1 MSLKLAPT
9 ALAVFLSTLIVT
21 FVFVG
26 INIKAFGLA
35 ITFGSL
41 LMIGV
46 RSLQNNYYIPDD
58 RILNPEIYLE
68 AFMGVDLNAD
78 GEYNEKDVEIL
89 TGRLED
95 PKDTDGDGV
104 FTVSDLLHVEADEL
118 LQNEEITPDVITDQI
133 TRNEEEKSEEL
144 FTLTNATLR
153 DMLKER
159 KLPISGNKAALV
171 ERLIT
176 EGGY

>member
-89 TGRLED
+89 TKRLEN

-104 FTVSDLLHVEADEL
+104 FTASDLLHVEADEL
-118 LQNEEITPDVITDQI
+118 LQNEEITDQI
-133 TRNEEEKSEEL
+133 TRNEEEKSKEL
-144 FTLTNATLR
+144 LTLTNATLK

>member
-68 AFMGVDLNAD
+68 AFMGC
-78 GEYNEKDVEIL
+78 
-89 TGRLED
+89 
-95 PKDTDGDGV
+95 
-104 FTVSDLLHVEADEL
+104 LLY
-118 LQNEEITPDVITDQI
+118 TSP
-133 TRNEEEKSEEL
+133 SP
-144 FTLTNATLR
+144 R
-153 DMLKER
+153 DAHESRM
-159 KLPISGNKAALV
+159 PSSA
-171 ERLIT
+171 
-176 EGGY
+176 